1 MTVNNLNE
9 NSLLLGNKK
18 STGGISS
25 KEVTKRLYGQASQ
38 KKERLHLLEK
48 QKNWGDMHKEFTF
61 EPNADRRSRSS
72 KRARSVTGKTRT
84 MVLYENA
91 FRQEDRKRKVQEDE
105 ETRIKQDSR
114 GDSSIRNPK
123 SDAII

>member
-61 EPNADRRSRSS
+61 EPNADRRSRGNLLCLAEMHNLSCLPS
-72 KRARSVTGKTRT
+72 TWSGSRPMSFCKSNIRQ
-84 MVLYENA
+84 VLH
-91 FRQEDRKRKVQEDE
+91 
-105 ETRIKQDSR
+105 
-114 GDSSIRNPK
+114 
-123 SDAII
+123 